1 MSGRQGNK
9 LPSNLPQLQNLIKRD
24 PTSYTEEV
32 RSRAGRPGAAAGGAA
47 VSVGSG
53 RRGGQRCLPPS
64 AAAPVC
70 VQFLQQY
77 HHYQSHVEIFT
88 FQPDKPSKE
97 LAELVMFLAQVRPA
111 AHPRRPPD
119 SRRGFARSA
128 VAVPG
133 SPVPESC
140 CCNPD
145 GFTLKRHVDQD
156 FCSSIVHSGE
166 HKFFFWDSFFKRT
179 F

>member
-32 RSRAGRPGAAAGGAA
+32 RTREWLGRAAGRAWGTGG
-47 VSVGSG
+47 
-53 RRGGQRCLPPS
+53 CCS
-64 AAAPVC
+64 AASVLC

-97 LAELVMFLAQVRPA
+97 LAELLMFLAQVSPGPQPRSRGYGSLCLVKYQQLNLQLACPLPA
-111 AHPRRPPD
+111 
-119 SRRGFARSA
+119 
-128 VAVPG
+128 
-133 SPVPESC
+133 
-140 CCNPD
+140 
-145 GFTLKRHVDQD
+145 L
-156 FCSSIVHSGE
+156 
-166 HKFFFWDSFFKRT
+166 
-179 F
+179 